1 MCAAP
6 PTKALPG
13 PGRSLGCILGWHPDP
28 SSALPQ
34 ASSCSCTGG
43 TAAKH
48 RAARPCPTFQVWF
61 TRRENP
67 SPISSALSPWM
78 GLEYRQAQIPTSH
91 TSMGLREQQRW
102 SRRRREPSKELPMPT
117 AFLLWGRKA
126 PIQQNT
132 PPTSSKGRGKQRSS
146 SERSECSGMSSG
158 MVLQE
163 PRLLQEGWN
172 RPSMELWV
180 PTMGAVPS
188 SCRTAFPITQQNHHS
203 APPQHSSA
211 PSQPSQ
217 HPLGSG
223 IPGTSKHGHVDN
235 LITVPNAF
243 SSTVPH
249 ISWSCAM
256 QDDVLSSQ
264 STPPDRDV
272 LR

>member
-1 MCAAP
+1 M
-6 PTKALPG
+6 
-13 PGRSLGCILGWHPDP
+13 GWHPDP
-28 SSALPQ
+28 SSALSQ

-180 PTMGAVPS
+180 PMMGAVGPHDGS
-188 SCRTAFPITQQNHHS
+188 RALLLQDCIPNNTAE
-203 APPQHSSA
+203 PPQCSPPA
-211 PSQPSQ
+211 Q
-217 HPLGSG
+217 
-223 IPGTSKHGHVDN
+223 
-235 LITVPNAF
+235 
-243 SSTVPH
+243 
-249 ISWSCAM
+249 
-256 QDDVLSSQ
+256 LSSIPALP
-264 STPPDRDV
+264 TPAGLWDTWNQ
-272 LR
+272 

>member
-28 SSALPQ
+28 SSALSQ

-67 SPISSALSPWM
+67 SPISNTLSPWM

-180 PTMGAVPS
+180 PMMGAVGPHDGS
-188 SCRTAFPITQQNHHS
+188 RALLLQDCIPNNTAE
-203 APPQHSSA
+203 PPQCSPPA
-211 PSQPSQ
+211 Q
-217 HPLGSG
+217 
-223 IPGTSKHGHVDN
+223 
-235 LITVPNAF
+235 
-243 SSTVPH
+243 
-249 ISWSCAM
+249 
-256 QDDVLSSQ
+256 LSSIPALP
-264 STPPDRDV
+264 TPAGLWDTWNQ
-272 LR
+272 

>member
-28 SSALPQ
+28 SSALSQ

-78 GLEYRQAQIPTSH
+78 GLEYRQAQIPISH

-180 PTMGAVPS
+180 PMMGAVGPHDGS
-188 SCRTAFPITQQNHHS
+188 RALLLQDCIPNNTAE
-203 APPQHSSA
+203 PPQCSPPA
-211 PSQPSQ
+211 Q
-217 HPLGSG
+217 
-223 IPGTSKHGHVDN
+223 
-235 LITVPNAF
+235 
-243 SSTVPH
+243 
-249 ISWSCAM
+249 
-256 QDDVLSSQ
+256 LSSIPALP
-264 STPPDRDV
+264 TPAGLWDTWNQ
-272 LR
+272 

>member
-1 MCAAP
+1 M
-6 PTKALPG
+6 
-13 PGRSLGCILGWHPDP
+13 GWHPDP

-67 SPISSALSPWM
+67 SPISNALSPWM

-91 TSMGLREQQRW
+91 TSMGLREQQRR

-146 SERSECSGMSSG
+146 SERSECSGMSCG

-180 PTMGAVPS
+180 PMMGAVGPHDGS
-188 SCRTAFPITQQNHHS
+188 RALLLQDCIPNNTAE
-203 APPQHSSA
+203 PPQCSPPA
-211 PSQPSQ
+211 Q
-217 HPLGSG
+217 
-223 IPGTSKHGHVDN
+223 
-235 LITVPNAF
+235 
-243 SSTVPH
+243 
-249 ISWSCAM
+249 
-256 QDDVLSSQ
+256 LSSIPALP
-264 STPPDRDV
+264 TPAGLWDTWNQ
-272 LR
+272 

>member
-180 PTMGAVPS
+180 PMMGAVGPHDGS
-188 SCRTAFPITQQNHHS
+188 RALLLQDCIPNNTAE
-203 APPQHSSA
+203 PPQCSPPA
-211 PSQPSQ
+211 Q
-217 HPLGSG
+217 
-223 IPGTSKHGHVDN
+223 
-235 LITVPNAF
+235 
-243 SSTVPH
+243 
-249 ISWSCAM
+249 
-256 QDDVLSSQ
+256 LSSIPALP
-264 STPPDRDV
+264 TPAGLWDTWNQ
-272 LR
+272 

>member
-28 SSALPQ
+28 SSALSQ

-180 PTMGAVPS
+180 PMMGAVGPHDGS
-188 SCRTAFPITQQNHHS
+188 RALLLQDCIPNNTAE
-203 APPQHSSA
+203 PPQCSPPA
-211 PSQPSQ
+211 Q
-217 HPLGSG
+217 
-223 IPGTSKHGHVDN
+223 
-235 LITVPNAF
+235 
-243 SSTVPH
+243 
-249 ISWSCAM
+249 
-256 QDDVLSSQ
+256 LSSIPALP
-264 STPPDRDV
+264 TPAGLWDTWNQ
-272 LR
+272 

>member
-28 SSALPQ
+28 SSALSQ

-48 RAARPCPTFQVWF
+48 RAARPCSTFQVWF

-146 SERSECSGMSSG
+146 SERSECSGMSCG

-180 PTMGAVPS
+180 PMMGAVGPHDGS
-188 SCRTAFPITQQNHHS
+188 RALLLQDCIPNNTAE
-203 APPQHSSA
+203 PPQCSPPA
-211 PSQPSQ
+211 Q
-217 HPLGSG
+217 
-223 IPGTSKHGHVDN
+223 
-235 LITVPNAF
+235 
-243 SSTVPH
+243 
-249 ISWSCAM
+249 
-256 QDDVLSSQ
+256 LSSIPALP
-264 STPPDRDV
+264 TPAGLWDTWNQ
-272 LR
+272 